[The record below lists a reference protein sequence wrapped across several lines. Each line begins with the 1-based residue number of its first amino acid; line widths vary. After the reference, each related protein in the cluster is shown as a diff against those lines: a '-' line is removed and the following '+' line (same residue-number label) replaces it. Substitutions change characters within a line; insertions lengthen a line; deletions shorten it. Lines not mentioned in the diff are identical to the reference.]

1 MYVNVPVTDS
11 VKTDVAIMELVSV
24 IVLSHHHLF
33 NILVFYILNVLF
45 CFYYNSILFMHFQ
58 ELP

>member
-1 MYVNVPVTDS
+1 MYVNVSVTDS

-45 CFYYNSILFMHFQ
+45 YNSILFMHFQ